1 MPLSKPV
8 TMSLNAWRTI
18 FGEDTKVENWA
29 KEKYL
34 SKIHTEVNR
43 ERGPGWVQL
52 SGHRS
57 VVVSESLDF
66 PEPRRGILLKG
77 GCDLPSVFTAAPLMR
92 DDIRGTVAMARHI
105 WGTGGNRSDQI
116 LQTLDGVDP
125 DKVAETREMLKI
137 GPDYFEPSFFDPT
150 FPVPQIPEAGDFPK
164 SVVVMGIATDETRQ
178 MYRHKEHGFIIDPGG
193 WWLNQDLGR
202 VLKDLDT
209 VDWFRANFERVGR
222 LSVDE
227 FKSNTRRLVSE
238 IRSRM
243 GSQVIFYNALALDP
257 ANPTHNYQLVKTAHA
272 ARRREFT
279 IALAEL
285 SAELNFS
292 IVDIDRILKNMGVE
306 EQVDFAHFPVDRMG
320 PIGAEVHRILEAI
333 DFV

>member
-1 MPLSKPV
+1 MK
-8 TMSLNAWRTI
+8 
-18 FGEDTKVENWA
+18 
-29 KEKYL
+29 
-34 SKIHTEVNR
+34 R

-57 VVVSESLDF
+57 VIVSESMEF

-92 DDIRGTVAMARHI
+92 EDIKGTVAIARHI

-125 DKVAETREMLKI
+125 EKVAETREMLKLSEH
-137 GPDYFEPSFFDPT
+137 YFAPTFFDPT
-150 FPVPQIPEAGDFPK
+150 FAVPQIPEAGEFPK
-164 SVVVMGIATDETRQ
+164 SVVVMAIGTDETRQ

-227 FKSNTRRLVSE
+227 FKANTRRLIGE

-243 GSQVIFYNALALDP
+243 GSEVMFYNTLALDP

-285 SAELNFS
+285 SAELNFA

-320 PIGAEVHRILEAI
+320 PIGAEVHRILKTIE
-333 DFV
+333 FV